1 MPETLNQIPPEAWPL
16 IDLLFNITMVSVA
29 IWLAIT
35 IFVWWRRSASNL
47 TPVNAAGKNK
57 NAQPDFLKVDQSARS
72 EAIERG
78 ESFDKEIERRERA
91 EARAAA
97 RAHQPRG
104 TVSER
109 LARFVSFFMS
119 LFTLA
124 TMIFGAIFQVTRMG
138 DMMRE
143 YSTTGVNVGREV
155 ADLTVIQNHPISFTI
170 AGLVIVFQIYRFFVD
185 RNWQEG

>member
-1 MPETLNQIPPEAWPL
+1 M
-16 IDLLFNITMVSVA
+16 LF
-29 IWLAIT
+29 
-35 IFVWWRRSASNL
+35 RS
-47 TPVNAAGKNK
+47 
-57 NAQPDFLKVDQSARS
+57 
-72 EAIERG
+72 
-78 ESFDKEIERRERA
+78 
-91 EARAAA
+91 
-97 RAHQPRG
+97 QPRS

-143 YSTTGVNVGREV
+143 YSTTERI
-155 ADLTVIQNHPISFTI
+155 LTVIQNHPISFTI

>member
-16 IDLLFNITMVSVA
+16 IDLLFNITMVSVV

-35 IFVWWRRSASNL
+35 VFVWWRRSASNL
-47 TPVNAAGKNK
+47 TPVNAADKNK
-57 NAQPDFLKVDQSARS
+57 TAQPDFLKVDQRARS

-78 ESFDKEIERRERA
+78 ESFDKEIERRERE

-143 YSTTGVNVGREV
+143 YSTTERI
-155 ADLTVIQNHPISFTI
+155 LTVIQNHPISFTI

>member
-35 IFVWWRRSASNL
+35 IFVRWRRSASNL

-143 YSTTGVNVGREV
+143 YSTTERI
-155 ADLTVIQNHPISFTI
+155 LTVIQNHPISFTI

>member
-109 LARFVSFFMS
+109 LARFVSFYMS

-143 YSTTGVNVGREV
+143 YSTTERI
-155 ADLTVIQNHPISFTI
+155 LTVIQNHPISFTI